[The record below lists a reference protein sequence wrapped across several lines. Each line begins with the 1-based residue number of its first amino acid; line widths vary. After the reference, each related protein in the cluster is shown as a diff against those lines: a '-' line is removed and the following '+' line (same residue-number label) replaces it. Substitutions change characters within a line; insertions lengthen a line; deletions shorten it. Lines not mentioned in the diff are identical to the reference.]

1 MTSHV
6 PAISAKWVR
15 MFRFVYDHVSSFY
28 DSGQRHMIPFKKMAV
43 TELNLE
49 PGDRV
54 IVLCCGTGLEF
65 PFIQKCIGPEG
76 KILGI
81 DWSGGM
87 LARAQRRIEDNGWSN
102 VQLFEGDVT
111 ALPESLVPPASY
123 DAGICTLGLSILGE
137 PDKAFRTLKNAVGK
151 DGKIVIGDVCS
162 FSGRKAFLNPFNT
175 LIDLIAGNTH
185 RSLARSRAFAE
196 SVHSDLM
203 NAKLAWY
210 LGGSYYIVS
219 GRTLGDW

>member
-1 MTSHV
+1 
-6 PAISAKWVR
+6 

-43 TELNLE
+43 SELKLE
-49 PGDRV
+49 RGDSV
-54 IVLCCGTGLEF
+54 LVLCCGTGLEF

-76 KILGI
+76 RILGV

-87 LARAQRRIEDNGWSN
+87 LEQARRRIADNGWSN
-102 VQLFEGDVT
+102 VDLCRGDVT
-111 ALPESLVPPASY
+111 ALPASVVSPTSY

-137 PDKAFRTLKNAVGK
+137 PDKAFRALKDAVGE
-151 DGKIVIGDVCS
+151 GGRIVIGDVCS

-196 SVHSDLM
+196 TVHSDLTD
-203 NAKLAWY
+203 AKLEWY

-219 GRTLGDW
+219 GRTSSL